1 MIRQHWPTFLTG
13 LLSGLLA
20 AVLVLLLISRPRRYP
35 IHLLPPPTASPIR
48 VHVAGAV
55 QHPGVYFLAA
65 DSIWQ
70 TALDS
75 AGGDL
80 PEADLERVNLAA
92 PLEEGQYIYIP
103 YRVTSQVP
111 NGEYAPLP
119 LNDAQLID
127 VNHAT
132 LIELEQLPGIGPS
145 LASNIVQFREENGFF
160 LAPEDLLGVTGIGPA
175 KLEQIRELIT
185 CQ

>member
-1 MIRQHWPTFLTG
+1 M
-13 LLSGLLA
+13 LLA
-20 AVLVLLLISRPRRYP
+20 RCSALASISWQRIRSGK
-35 IHLLPPPTASPIR
+35 PPWIP
-48 VHVAGAV
+48 
-55 QHPGVYFLAA
+55 LAA
-65 DSIWQ
+65 ICRRRI
-70 TALDS
+70 L
-75 AGGDL
+75 
-80 PEADLERVNLAA
+80 
-92 PLEEGQYIYIP
+92 